1 MTEEAAAGSAT
12 EHDGY
17 GVAELAQRLTL
28 YAYGLFGCYPHPLA
42 EPALRVSGKSP
53 EDLAME
59 VLTRYFDPQDA
70 SVRWQ
75 PERGR
80 LLPYLKRVLWS
91 DFVDLKRAG
100 LYRHTDGGE
109 AVFDA
114 MAAGGE
120 GAETRL
126 QRLETRERLL
136 QALAGEPDLR
146 AMLELQ
152 FAPEGFPGYT
162 NQELAARLATSVSEI
177 ENRKKRLLRRLLQ
190 QWREWGGKNVG
201 TRQQDASI
209 R

>member
-1 MTEEAAAGSAT
+1 MTAETAT
-12 EHDGY
+12 GMGAEHDGY
-17 GVAELAQRLTL
+17 GAAELAQRLTL
-28 YAYGLFGCYPHPLA
+28 YAYGLFGCYPQPSV

-53 EDLAME
+53 EDLAMD
-59 VLTRYFDPQDA
+59 VLARYFDPRDG
-70 SVRWQ
+70 SVHWQ

-109 AVFDA
+109 AAFDA
-114 MAAGGE
+114 MAGAGE
-120 GAETRL
+120 GAEARL
-126 QRLETRERLL
+126 RRLETRERLL
-136 QALAGEPDLR
+136 AALADEPELR

-162 NQELAARLATSVSEI
+162 NQELAAKLGTSVSEI

-190 QWREWGGKNVG
+190 WREMGDKNAGK
-201 TRQQDASI
+201 RQDAAI
-209 R
+209 H